1 MPCPS
6 LSMVAI
12 PQTLE
17 ELKNQKKKKKKKWRS
32 E

>member
-1 MPCPS
+1 MVMPRLS

-17 ELKNQKKKKKKKWRS
+17 ELKSQKKKKKKRS